1 MKNDRNNWEINRDNE
16 ILLFE
21 NGNFS
26 HMFNMNIALIKIA
39 NHARFKIYMDK
50 L

>member
-1 MKNDRNNWEINRDNE
+1 MI

-26 HMFNMNIALIKIA
+26 HMFSMNIKTMIKIA
-39 NHARFKIYMDK
+39 NYARFKIYMNK